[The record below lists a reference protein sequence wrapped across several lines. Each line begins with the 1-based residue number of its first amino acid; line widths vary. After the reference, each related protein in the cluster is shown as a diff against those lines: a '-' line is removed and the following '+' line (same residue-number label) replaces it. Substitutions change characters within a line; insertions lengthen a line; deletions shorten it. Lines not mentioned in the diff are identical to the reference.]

1 MLSSA
6 PKKSS
11 RVIVY
16 TKALLI
22 AASLSYLCLYTP
34 KLFELEN
41 FSRDFSIHYNA
52 ATIVKRG
59 LSEKL
64 YDLETQRQ
72 YFPQQAD
79 LFLPYNHPPFAF
91 IPYYPLSYLPFRAA
105 FFSWTGVSVLLLF
118 LCSGLMRSTYRLDLP
133 KTPIEWPQLNILL
146 CFFAFFPTWYC
157 LLNGQNSIL
166 FLTLI
171 CSATYCFYRGKYA
184 FTGFLLALTLIKPQ
198 LGIPISISFLFRSN
212 RNCLFGYLAG
222 VLLCTLGPILLL
234 GNHGFS
240 HLLRLFG
247 ELNDHQSAYGVHY
260 AQMANLMG
268 VFSRHPLGVGDNIR
282 MVVSVILWILSVGW
296 IGFSSYRF
304 RQKGGAGV
312 SCNQIFFDCRLVII
326 STLVSIHMNGHDFIL
341 LIAPILI
348 ILANAKYR
356 FEIRTGSRTHSSMLI
371 LTALFSVALLT
382 PLCWAAYIFL
392 PDVLVAVQILLL
404 IGSIRLSS
412 DLQSSSGD
420 GSGFQVPA

>member
-6 PKKSS
+6 PKKTN
-11 RVIVY
+11 RIIVY

-72 YFPQQAD
+72 YFPQEAD
-79 LFLPYNHPPFAF
+79 LFLPYNHPPFVF
-91 IPYYPLSYLPFRAA
+91 VPYYPLSYLPFRAA
-105 FFSWTGVSVLLLF
+105 FLSWTGVSVLLLF
-118 LCSGLMRSTYRLDLP
+118 LCSGLMRSTYRSDLP
-133 KTPIEWPQLNILL
+133 KTLISWPQLNILL

-171 CSATYCFYRGKYA
+171 CAATYCFYRGKYA
-184 FTGFLLALTLIKPQ
+184 STGFLLALTLIKPQ

-222 VLLCTLGPILLL
+222 VLLCTLGSILLL

-268 VFSRHPLGVGDNIR
+268 VFYRHPLGVGDNIR
-282 MVVSVILWILSVGW
+282 MVVSVILWIVSVGW
-296 IGFSSYRF
+296 IGLSSYRF
-304 RQKGGAGV
+304 RQKEGAGS

-341 LIAPILI
+341 FIAPIVIL
-348 ILANAKYR
+348 LANAKYR
-356 FEIRTGSRTHSSMLI
+356 FEIRTGSRAPLPTLI
-371 LTALFSVALLT
+371 LTALFSLALLT
-382 PLCWAAYIFL
+382 PLCWAAYLLL
-392 PDVLVAVQILLL
+392 PDALVAVQILLL
-404 IGSIRLSS
+404 IGSIRLLS

-420 GSGFQVPA
+420 CSGFQVPA